1 MLLLAYMY
9 ASKNEIKKK
18 GVEKRMLVLGLI
30 FGFLLGALLINLVL
44 EDEKNTNKLLK
55 KTINNLEED
64 LDRAN
69 FKIEN
74 RDNFVKNYQEEHEI
88 LLNNASELRAKI
100 VDLENNIE
108 LLTNNLSEQNKEL
121 IATGNNN

>member
-1 MLLLAYMY
+1 M
-9 ASKNEIKKK
+9 
-18 GVEKRMLVLGLI
+18 VLGFIL
-30 FGFLLGALLINLVL
+30 GLPLGALLMYRAV
-44 EDEKNTNKLLK
+44 EEERKTNELLK

-69 FKIEN
+69 FKIHN
-74 RDNFVKNYQEEHEI
+74 RDNFISDYQEEHEI

-100 VDLENNIE
+100 IDLENNIE

-121 IATGNNN
+121 ISDFDNQN